1 LDIAGILVELRA
13 ERARFDK
20 AIKALESL
28 ESPRRD
34 ARKGVAKKA
43 KPRVIRPIQL
53 NQRFKSAQNL
63 AEVIP
68 IRSFGS

>member
-1 LDIAGILVELRA
+1 LDIAEILVELRA

-20 AIKALESL
+20 AIKALEAL
-28 ESPRRD
+28 NTPRRD
-34 ARKGVAKKA
+34 ARKSVGKQA

-53 NQRFKSAQNL
+53 NRRFKPAQTL